1 MAIPSGRTA
10 FKKKD
15 GVLTLTPDQQSVIWT
30 PAPGNGPPTVSLV
43 IANISNLQQTPDSA
57 AKVMLK
63 IFEKPPDATEQVPY
77 LFHFTSPEARSEA
90 NAIKDLLSRLLADIR
105 SGDPSVPKPS
115 GNSTPN
121 PANGANGA
129 SGGGGGAGG
138 GSSMTFASSANAK
151 PNSARWFDDAQLKG
165 DIELQQSLMKK
176 DRTLHQTYMDARA
189 TKPESISDAAFNAQF
204 WSTRTNL
211 LRAHAIEV
219 NQQKGAYNVLPAI
232 KPRLENDVLKLD
244 ITVEMVQL
252 IMAQHPLVKR
262 LYDENVPKVPESEF
276 WSRFFLSKLFRT
288 LKGDRIT
295 DERKEGIKRDALFDA
310 HDASENTTMFQRKS
324 MAQSVPHI
332 IDVHGN
338 EENQGGFRSGNQK
351 DVEMRPRKNV
361 PIVNTL
367 NSLSERMLANVA
379 PSDRDTGGA
388 EAGEEDSTWAEI
400 ALRDLRGDAKENK
413 IILNI
418 KEQKRFF
425 AKKDEAKS
433 ANALAFAKQNP
444 SDVLFDIQTDL
455 ETIETDGAGG
465 LNLRAGIGIVDD
477 SDSDDDKGAGGA
489 GRRPPHVGSRAA
501 RKAAGDDIM
510 KGIRQRRA
518 QKYGDTTADESRP
531 MGLPVEVAE
540 RCQLTH
546 ATTVEFL
553 HQFWNAFLSG
563 DPDRANELQYL
574 VESLR
579 RSAERI
585 HAVADEAEKTRDEI
599 IRAKKKEIM
608 DHYKATGKKIRGW
621 RPEHEKGGRK
631 AVLAIMQP
639 TLEALKRAQGDYSRA
654 LAAEGVQLSTEA

>member
-1 MAIPSGRTA
+1 MALPSGRAA

-15 GVLTLTPDQQSVIWT
+15 GFLTLTPNRQSVIWT
-30 PAPGNGPPTVSLV
+30 PAPGDGPPTVSL
-43 IANISNLQQTPDSA
+43 ALSNITNLQQTPDSA

-63 IFEKPPDATEQVPY
+63 IFEKLPEATEQTPY
-77 LFHFTSPEARSEA
+77 LFHFTSPDARSEA

-105 SGDPSVPKPS
+105 SGDPGVPKPS
-115 GNSTPN
+115 GSGTPN
-121 PANGANGA
+121 PTANGSTGA
-129 SGGGGGAGG
+129 SGGGGS
-138 GSSMTFASSANAK
+138 GSGSMTFASSANSK
-151 PNSARWFDDAQLKG
+151 PSNARWFDDVQLKG

-219 NQQKGAYNVLPAI
+219 NQQKGAYNVLPSI

-262 LYDENVPKVPESEF
+262 LYDENVPKIPESEF

-310 HDASENTTMFQRKS
+310 HDASENTAMFQRKS

-332 IDVHGN
+332 IDIYAN

-351 DVEMRPRKNV
+351 DIEMRPRKNV
-361 PIVNTL
+361 PIVSTL
-367 NSLSERMLANVA
+367 NSLSERMLSNVA
-379 PSDRDTGGA
+379 PSDR
-388 EAGEEDSTWAEI
+388 EAGPNGEDSTWQEL

-418 KEQKRFF
+418 KEQNRFF

-465 LNLRAGIGIVDD
+465 LNLRAGIGIIDD
-477 SDSDDDKGAGGA
+477 SDSEEEGQ
-489 GRRPPHVGSRAA
+489 RPLHVGSRAA

-510 KGIRQRRA
+510 AGIRQRRA
-518 QKYGDTTADESRP
+518 EKYGDMATDESRP
-531 MGLPVEVAE
+531 MGLPAEIAE
-540 RCQLTH
+540 RCSLTH

-574 VESLR
+574 VESLG

-585 HAVADEAEKTRDEI
+585 NAVAEEAERARDDI

-639 TLEALKRAQGDYSRA
+639 TLEALKRAQADYKRA

>member
-1 MAIPSGRTA
+1 MAIPSGRAA

-15 GVLTLTPDQQSVIWT
+15 GVLTLTPDQLFVIWT
-30 PAPGNGPPTVSLV
+30 PAPGNGPPTVSLSL
-43 IANISNLQQTPDSA
+43 ANITNLQQTPDTA

-63 IFEKPPDATEQVPY
+63 IFEKPLEATEQVPY
-77 LFHFTSPEARSEA
+77 LFHFTSPDARSEA

-105 SGDPSVPKPS
+105 SGDPNVPKPS
-115 GNSTPN
+115 GASGTPASAHGATGAAA
-121 PANGANGA
+121 ANGTGA
-129 SGGGGGAGG
+129 S
-138 GSSMTFASSANAK
+138 SSASIAFASSANSK
-151 PNSARWFDDAQLKG
+151 PVNVRWFDDAQLKG

-176 DRTLHQTYMDARA
+176 DRNLHQTYMDARA

-219 NQQKGAYNVLPAI
+219 NQQKGAYNVLPSI

-262 LYDENVPKVPESEF
+262 LYDENVPKIPESEF

-288 LKGDRIT
+288 LKGDRIS
-295 DERKEGIKRDALFDA
+295 DEKKEGIRRDALFDS

-332 IDVHGN
+332 IDVYGN

-351 DVEMRPRKNV
+351 DIEMRPRKDV

-367 NSLSERMLANVA
+367 NSLSERMLANVV
-379 PSDRDTGGA
+379 PTDDRENGPL
-388 EAGEEDSTWAEI
+388 EESTFQEL

-418 KEQKRFF
+418 KEQNRFF
-425 AKKDEAKS
+425 AKKEEAQS
-433 ANALAFAKQNP
+433 DNAKTFAKQVP
-444 SDVLFDIQTDL
+444 ADVLFEVQSDL
-455 ETIETDGAGG
+455 EMMDVDGSNG

-477 SDSDDDKGAGGA
+477 SDSEDEGGA
-489 GRRPPHVGSRAA
+489 PKPPHVGSRAA
-501 RKAAGDDIM
+501 RKAAGEDIM
-510 KGIRQRRA
+510 AGIRQRRT
-518 QKYGDTTADESRP
+518 QKYGDVVADPARP

-540 RCQLTH
+540 RCELTH
-546 ATTVEFL
+546 ATTIEFL

-574 VESLR
+574 VDSLK

-585 HAVADEAEKTRDEI
+585 NAVAEEAEKAREEL
-599 IRAKKKEIM
+599 IRMKKKEIM

-631 AVLAIMQP
+631 AVLQVMEP
-639 TLEALKRAQGDYSRA
+639 TLDSLKKAQADYQRA
-654 LAAEGVQLSTEA
+654 LEAEGVQLTTEA

>member
-1 MAIPSGRTA
+1 MALPSGRAA

-15 GVLTLTPDQQSVIWT
+15 GFLTLTPNRQFVTWT
-30 PAPGNGPPTVSLV
+30 PAPGDGPPTVSL
-43 IANISNLQQTPDSA
+43 ALSNITNLQQTPDSA

-63 IFEKPPDATEQVPY
+63 IFEKPPEATEQMPY
-77 LFHFTSPEARSEA
+77 LFHFTSPDARSEA

-115 GNSTPN
+115 GSGTLN
-121 PANGANGA
+121 PTANGSNGA
-129 SGGGGGAGG
+129 SGGGGS
-138 GSSMTFASSANAK
+138 GSGSMTFASSVNSK
-151 PNSARWFDDAQLKG
+151 PSNARWFDDAQLKG

-219 NQQKGAYNVLPAI
+219 NQQKGAYNVLPSI

-262 LYDENVPKVPESEF
+262 LYDENVPKIPESEF

-310 HDASENTTMFQRKS
+310 YDASEDTTMFQRKS

-332 IDVHGN
+332 IDVHAN
-338 EENQGGFRSGNQK
+338 EENQGGFKSGNQK
-351 DVEMRPRKNV
+351 DIEMRPRKNV

-367 NSLSERMLANVA
+367 NSLSERMLSNVA
-379 PSDRDTGGA
+379 PSDR
-388 EAGEEDSTWAEI
+388 EAGPDVEDLTWQEL

-418 KEQKRFF
+418 KEQNRFF

-444 SDVLFDIQTDL
+444 SDVLFDVQTDL

-477 SDSDDDKGAGGA
+477 SDSEEEGQ
-489 GRRPPHVGSRAA
+489 RPLHVGSRIA

-510 KGIRQRRA
+510 AGIRQRRA
-518 QKYGDTTADESRP
+518 EKYGDATTDESRP
-531 MGLPVEVAE
+531 MGLPTEIAE
-540 RCQLTH
+540 RCSLTH

-574 VESLR
+574 VESLG

-585 HAVADEAEKTRDEI
+585 NAVAEEAERARDDI

-621 RPEHEKGGRK
+621 RPEHEKGGHK
-631 AVLAIMQP
+631 AVLTIMQP
-639 TLEALKRAQGDYSRA
+639 TLEALKRAQADYKRA

>member
-1 MAIPSGRTA
+1 MAIPSGRAA

-15 GVLTLTPDQQSVIWT
+15 GVLTLTPDQQFVIWT
-30 PAPGNGPPTVSLV
+30 PAPGNGPPTVSLS
-43 IANISNLQQTPDSA
+43 ISNITNLQQTPDTA

-63 IFEKPPDATEQVPY
+63 IFEKPPEATEQVPY
-77 LFHFTSPEARSEA
+77 LFHFTSPDARSEA

-105 SGDPSVPKPS
+105 SGDPNVPKPA
-115 GNSTPN
+115 GTPN
-121 PANGANGA
+121 PHANGGNATP
-129 SGGGGGAGG
+129 SGGSGAA
-138 GSSMTFASSANAK
+138 GSGSGSMTFASSVNTK
-151 PNSARWFDDAQLKG
+151 TSNARWFDDAQLKG

-219 NQQKGAYNVLPAI
+219 NQQKGAYNILPSI

-288 LKGDRIT
+288 LKGDRIS
-295 DERKEGIKRDALFDA
+295 DEKKEGIRRDPLFDA
-310 HDASENTTMFQRKS
+310 HDASENTATFQRKS

-332 IDVHGN
+332 IDVYGN

-351 DVEMRPRKNV
+351 DIEMRPRKNV

-379 PSDRDTGGA
+379 PADDRENASGP
-388 EAGEEDSTWAEI
+388 EDSTFQEI

-418 KEQKRFF
+418 KEQNRFF
-425 AKKDEAKS
+425 SKKEDAQS
-433 ANALAFAKQNP
+433 ANTIAFAKQNP
-444 SDVLFDIQTDL
+444 SDVLFEIQSDL
-455 ETIETDGAGG
+455 EMIDGDEATG
-465 LNLRAGIGIVDD
+465 LDLRAGIGIVDD
-477 SDSDDDKGAGGA
+477 SDSDEDTQ
-489 GRRPPHVGSRAA
+489 RRPHVGSRAA

-510 KGIRQRRA
+510 AGIRQRRA
-518 QKYGDTTADESRP
+518 EKYGDVAADASRP
-531 MGLPVEVAE
+531 MGLPADVAD

-574 VESLR
+574 VESLK

-585 HAVADEAEKTRDEI
+585 HAVADEAEKARDDI

-631 AVLAIMQP
+631 AVLAVMQP
-639 TLEALKRAQGDYSRA
+639 TLEALKRAQADYQRA

>member
-1 MAIPSGRTA
+1 MALPSGRAA

-15 GVLTLTPDQQSVIWT
+15 GFLTLTQDRQFVIWT
-30 PAPGNGPPTVSLV
+30 PAPGDGPPTVSL
-43 IANISNLQQTPDSA
+43 ALSNITNSA

-63 IFEKPPDATEQVPY
+63 IFEKPPEAAEQIPY

-115 GNSTPN
+115 GSGTPN
-121 PANGANGA
+121 PTANGANGA
-129 SGGGGGAGG
+129 GGGD
-138 GSSMTFASSANAK
+138 GSGSGSMTFASSVNSK
-151 PNSARWFDDAQLKG
+151 PSNARWFDDAQLKG

-219 NQQKGAYNVLPAI
+219 NQQKGAYNILPAI

-262 LYDENVPKVPESEF
+262 LYDENVPKIPESEF

-288 LKGDRIT
+288 LKGDRIS

-324 MAQSVPHI
+324 MAQGVPHI
-332 IDVHGN
+332 IDVYGN
-338 EENQGGFRSGNQK
+338 EENQGGFKSGNQK
-351 DVEMRPRKNV
+351 DIEMRPRKNV

-379 PSDRDTGGA
+379 PSDR
-388 EAGEEDSTWAEI
+388 EAGPETEDSTWQEL

-418 KEQKRFF
+418 KEQNRFF

-465 LNLRAGIGIVDD
+465 LNLRAGIGIIDD
-477 SDSDDDKGAGGA
+477 SDSDEEGQQ
-489 GRRPPHVGSRAA
+489 RPLHVGSRAA

-510 KGIRQRRA
+510 TGIRQRRA
-518 QKYGDTTADESRP
+518 EKYGDTTTDEARP
-531 MGLPVEVAE
+531 MGLPAEIAE
-540 RCQLTH
+540 RCSLTH

-563 DPDRANELQYL
+563 DPDRANELQHL
-574 VESLR
+574 VESLG

-585 HAVADEAEKTRDEI
+585 HAVAEEAEKARDDI

-639 TLEALKRAQGDYSRA
+639 TLEALKRAQADYKRA

>member
-1 MAIPSGRTA
+1 MAIPSGRAA

-15 GVLTLTPDQQSVIWT
+15 GVLTMTPDQQSVIWT
-30 PAPGNGPPTVSLV
+30 PAPGNGPPTVSLSL
-43 IANISNLQQTPDSA
+43 ANITNLQQTPDTA

-77 LFHFTSPEARSEA
+77 LFHFTSPDARSEA
-90 NAIKDLLSRLLADIR
+90 NAIKDLLSRLLADVR
-105 SGDPSVPKPS
+105 SNDPNVPKPA
-115 GNSTPN
+115 GTPN
-121 PANGANGA
+121 PHANGSNGA
-129 SGGGGGAGG
+129 TPSGSGGS
-138 GSSMTFASSANAK
+138 GSGSMAFASSVNSK
-151 PNSARWFDDAQLKG
+151 PSNARWFDDAQLKG

-219 NQQKGAYNVLPAI
+219 NQQKGAYNILPAI

-288 LKGDRIT
+288 LKGDRIS
-295 DERKEGIKRDALFDA
+295 DEKKEGIRRDPLFDA
-310 HDASENTTMFQRKS
+310 HDASENTVTFQRKS

-332 IDVHGN
+332 IDVYGN

-351 DVEMRPRKNV
+351 DIEMRPRKNV

-379 PSDRDTGGA
+379 PADDRENAPGP
-388 EAGEEDSTWAEI
+388 EDSTFQEL
-400 ALRDLRGDAKENK
+400 ALRDLQGDAMENK
-413 IILNI
+413 IILNV
-418 KEQKRFF
+418 KEQNRFF
-425 AKKDEAKS
+425 SKKEEAQSENTK
-433 ANALAFAKQNP
+433 AFAKQVP
-444 SDVLFDIQTDL
+444 SDVLFEVQSDL
-455 ETIETDGAGG
+455 EMIETDEANGM
-465 LNLRAGIGIVDD
+465 NLRAGIGIDD
-477 SDSDDDKGAGGA
+477 NSDSDEETQK
-489 GRRPPHVGSRAA
+489 RPHVGSRAA
-501 RKAAGDDIM
+501 RKAAGDEIM
-510 KGIRQRRA
+510 AGIRQRRA
-518 QKYGDTTADESRP
+518 EKYGDVAADASKP
-531 MGLPVEVAE
+531 MGLPAEVAE

-574 VESLR
+574 VESLK

-585 HAVADEAEKTRDEI
+585 HAVADEAEKARDEI
-599 IRAKKKEIM
+599 IRLKKKEIM
-608 DHYKATGKKIRGW
+608 DHYRATGKKIRGW

-631 AVLAIMQP
+631 AVLAVMQP
-639 TLEALKRAQGDYSRA
+639 TLESLNKAQADYQKA

>member
-1 MAIPSGRTA
+1 MALPSGRAA

-15 GVLTLTPDQQSVIWT
+15 GFLTLTPNRQFVTWT
-30 PAPGNGPPTVSLV
+30 PAPGDGPPTVSL
-43 IANISNLQQTPDSA
+43 ALSNITNLQQTPDSA

-63 IFEKPPDATEQVPY
+63 IFEKPPEATEQMPY
-77 LFHFTSPEARSEA
+77 LFHFTSPDARSEA

-115 GNSTPN
+115 GSGTPN
-121 PANGANGA
+121 PTANGSNGA
-129 SGGGGGAGG
+129 SGGGGS
-138 GSSMTFASSANAK
+138 GSASMTFASSVNSK
-151 PNSARWFDDAQLKG
+151 PSNARWFDDAQLKG

-219 NQQKGAYNVLPAI
+219 NQQKGAYNVLPSI

-262 LYDENVPKVPESEF
+262 LYDENVPKIPESEF

-310 HDASENTTMFQRKS
+310 YDASEDTTMFQRKS

-332 IDVHGN
+332 IDVHAN
-338 EENQGGFRSGNQK
+338 EENQGGFKSGNQK
-351 DVEMRPRKNV
+351 DIEMRPRKNV

-367 NSLSERMLANVA
+367 NSLSERMLSNVA
-379 PSDRDTGGA
+379 PSDR
-388 EAGEEDSTWAEI
+388 EAGPDVEDLTWQEL

-418 KEQKRFF
+418 KEQNRFF

-444 SDVLFDIQTDL
+444 SDVLFDVQTDL

-477 SDSDDDKGAGGA
+477 SDSEEEGQ
-489 GRRPPHVGSRAA
+489 RPLHVGSRIA

-510 KGIRQRRA
+510 AGIRQRRA
-518 QKYGDTTADESRP
+518 EKYGDATTDESRP
-531 MGLPVEVAE
+531 MGLPTEIAE
-540 RCQLTH
+540 RCSLTH

-574 VESLR
+574 VESLG

-585 HAVADEAEKTRDEI
+585 NAVAEEAERARDDI

-621 RPEHEKGGRK
+621 RPEHEKGGHK
-631 AVLAIMQP
+631 AVLTIMQP
-639 TLEALKRAQGDYSRA
+639 TLEALKRAQADYKRA

>member
-1 MAIPSGRTA
+1 MAIPSGRAA

-15 GVLTLTPDQQSVIWT
+15 GVLTMTPDQQFVTWT
-30 PAPGNGPPTVSLV
+30 PAPGNGPPTVSLSL
-43 IANISNLQQTPDSA
+43 ANITNLQQTPDTA

-105 SGDPSVPKPS
+105 SGDPNVPKPA
-115 GNSTPN
+115 GTPN
-121 PANGANGA
+121 SGANGANGA
-129 SGGGGGAGG
+129 TPSGGS
-138 GSSMTFASSANAK
+138 GSGSMAFASSVNSK

-219 NQQKGAYNVLPAI
+219 NQQKGAYNILPAI

-295 DERKEGIKRDALFDA
+295 DEKKEGIRRDALFDS
-310 HDASENTTMFQRKS
+310 HDASENTTVFQRKS

-379 PSDRDTGGA
+379 PADDRGDATGP
-388 EAGEEDSTWAEI
+388 EDLTFQEL
-400 ALRDLRGDAKENK
+400 ALRDLQGDAKENK
-413 IILNI
+413 IVLNV
-418 KEQKRFF
+418 KEQNRFF
-425 AKKDEAKS
+425 SKKEEAQS
-433 ANALAFAKQNP
+433 QNALAFAKQTP
-444 SDVLFDIQTDL
+444 SDVLFTVQSDF
-455 ETIETDGAGG
+455 ETIEMDEA
-465 LNLRAGIGIVDD
+465 NDMDLRAGIGIDDD
-477 SDSDDDKGAGGA
+477 SDSDEEAA
-489 GRRPPHVGSRAA
+489 AQRRPHVGSRAA
-501 RKAAGDDIM
+501 RKAANEDIM
-510 KGIRQRRA
+510 AGIRQRRA
-518 QKYGDTTADESRP
+518 EKYGITAADPTRP
-531 MGLPVEVAE
+531 MGLPAEVAD
-540 RCQLTH
+540 RCELTH

-585 HAVADEAEKTRDEI
+585 HAVADEAEKARDDI

-631 AVLAIMQP
+631 AVLQVMEP
-639 TLEALKRAQGDYSRA
+639 TLEALKKAQADYQRA
-654 LAAEGVQLSTEA
+654 LAAEGVQLTTEA

>member
-1 MAIPSGRTA
+1 MAIPSGRAA

-15 GVLTLTPDQQSVIWT
+15 GVLTLTPDQISVIWT
-30 PAPGNGPPTVSLV
+30 PAPGNGPPTVSLAL
-43 IANISNLQQTPDSA
+43 ANITNLQQTPDSA

-63 IFEKPPDATEQVPY
+63 IFEKPPDAAEQVPY

-105 SGDPSVPKPS
+105 SGDPNVPRPS
-115 GNSTPN
+115 SGTPAP
-121 PANGANGA
+121 PANGANGTSTA
-129 SGGGGGAGG
+129 SVGG
-138 GSSMTFASSANAK
+138 GSGSGSMTFASSVNSK
-151 PNSARWFDDAQLKG
+151 PSNARWFDDTQLKN

-288 LKGDRIT
+288 LKGDRIS
-295 DERKEGIKRDALFDA
+295 DEKKEGIRRDPLFDN
-310 HDASENTTMFQRKS
+310 HDASENTVVFQRKS
-324 MAQSVPHI
+324 MANSVPHI
-332 IDVHGN
+332 IDVYGN

-351 DVEMRPRKNV
+351 DIEMRPRKNV
-361 PIVNTL
+361 PIVSTL

-379 PSDRDTGGA
+379 PSDGR
-388 EAGEEDSTWAEI
+388 ENGEGLEDSAFQEL
-400 ALRDLRGDAKENK
+400 ALRDLQGDAKENK
-413 IILNI
+413 IILNV
-418 KEQKRFF
+418 KEQNRFF
-425 AKKDEAKS
+425 SKKEDAKS

-444 SDVLFDIQTDL
+444 ADVLFEIQSDL

-465 LNLRAGIGIVDD
+465 LNLRAGIGIIDD
-477 SDSDDDKGAGGA
+477 SDSDEEISRA
-489 GRRPPHVGSRAA
+489 PHVGSRAA
-501 RKAAGDDIM
+501 RKAAGEDIM
-510 KGIRQRRA
+510 TGIRQRRA
-518 QKYGDTTADESRP
+518 EKYGESAVDESKP
-531 MGLPVEVAE
+531 MGLPADVAE

-585 HAVADEAEKTRDEI
+585 AAVAEEAEKAREDI

-631 AVLAIMQP
+631 AVLQMMEP
-639 TLEALKRAQGDYSRA
+639 TLEALKRAQADYQRA
-654 LAAEGVQLSTEA
+654 LAAEGVQLTTEA

>member
-1 MAIPSGRTA
+1 MALPSGRAA

-15 GVLTLTPDQQSVIWT
+15 GFLTLTPNRQFVIWT
-30 PAPGNGPPTVSLV
+30 PAPGDGPPTVSL
-43 IANISNLQQTPDSA
+43 ALSNITNLQQTPDSA

-63 IFEKPPDATEQVPY
+63 IFEKPPEATEQIPY
-77 LFHFTSPEARSEA
+77 LFHFTSSDARSEA
-90 NAIKDLLSRLLADIR
+90 NAIKDLLSRLLADVR
-105 SGDPSVPKPS
+105 SADPSVPRPS
-115 GNSTPN
+115 GSGTPN
-121 PANGANGA
+121 PTANGANGA
-129 SGGGGGAGG
+129 SGAGG
-138 GSSMTFASSANAK
+138 SGSGSMTFASSVNSK
-151 PNSARWFDDAQLKG
+151 PSNARWFDDAQLKG

-219 NQQKGAYNVLPAI
+219 NQQKGAYNVLPSI

-262 LYDENVPKVPESEF
+262 LYDENVPKIPESEF

-310 HDASENTTMFQRKS
+310 HDASENTAMFQRKS

-332 IDVHGN
+332 IDVYAN

-351 DVEMRPRKNV
+351 DIEMRPRKNV
-361 PIVNTL
+361 PIVSTL
-367 NSLSERMLANVA
+367 NSLSERMLSNVA
-379 PSDRDTGGA
+379 PSDR
-388 EAGEEDSTWAEI
+388 EAGPDGEDLTWQEL

-418 KEQKRFF
+418 KEQNRFF
-425 AKKDEAKS
+425 AKKDQAKS
-433 ANALAFAKQNP
+433 ANSLAFAKQNP

-465 LNLRAGIGIVDD
+465 LNLRAGIGIIDD
-477 SDSDDDKGAGGA
+477 SDSEEEGQ
-489 GRRPPHVGSRAA
+489 RPLHVGSRAA

-510 KGIRQRRA
+510 TGIRQRRA
-518 QKYGDTTADESRP
+518 EKYGDMTTDESRP
-531 MGLPVEVAE
+531 MGLPAEIAE
-540 RCQLTH
+540 RCSLTH

-574 VESLR
+574 VESLG

-585 HAVADEAEKTRDEI
+585 NAVAEEAERARDDI

-639 TLEALKRAQGDYSRA
+639 TLEALKRAQADYKRA

>member
-1 MAIPSGRTA
+1 MAIPSGRA
-10 FKKKD
+10 SFKKKD

-30 PAPGNGPPTVSLV
+30 PAPGNGPPTVSLSL
-43 IANISNLQQTPDSA
+43 ANITNLQQTPDTA

-63 IFEKPPDATEQVPY
+63 IFEKPPDATDQVPY
-77 LFHFTSPEARSEA
+77 LFHFTSEEARSEA

-105 SGDPSVPKPS
+105 SGDHNLPKPAGTPNPHANG

-121 PANGANGA
+121 P
-129 SGGGGGAGG
+129 GAGG
-138 GSSMTFASSANAK
+138 SGSGSMAFASSVNSK
-151 PNSARWFDDAQLKG
+151 PSTARWFDDAHLKG

-219 NQQKGAYNVLPAI
+219 NQQKGAYNILPAI

-262 LYDENVPKVPESEF
+262 LYDENVPKVPENEF

-288 LKGDRIT
+288 LKGDRIS
-295 DERKEGIKRDALFDA
+295 DEKKEGIRRDALFDA
-310 HDASENTTMFQRKS
+310 HDASENTATFQRKS

-332 IDVHGN
+332 INVYGN

-379 PSDRDTGGA
+379 PTIDRENGDDP
-388 EAGEEDSTWAEI
+388 EDSTFQKL
-400 ALRDLRGDAKENK
+400 ALRDLQGDAKENK
-413 IILNI
+413 IILNV
-418 KEQKRFF
+418 KEQNRFF
-425 AKKDEAKS
+425 SKKQETQS
-433 ANALAFAKQNP
+433 ANNLAFAKQNP
-444 SDVLFDIQTDL
+444 ADVIFEIQSDL
-455 ETIETDGAGG
+455 EMIETDDADG
-465 LNLRAGIGIVDD
+465 LNLRAGIGIIDD
-477 SDSDDDKGAGGA
+477 SDSDEETQ
-489 GRRPPHVGSRAA
+489 RRPHVGSRAA
-501 RKAAGDDIM
+501 RKAAGEDIM
-510 KGIRQRRA
+510 AGIRQRRSE
-518 QKYGDTTADESRP
+518 KYGDASADATRP
-531 MGLPVEVAE
+531 MGLPAEIAE

-574 VESLR
+574 VESLK

-585 HAVADEAEKTRDEI
+585 HAVADEAEKARDDI
-599 IRAKKKEIM
+599 IAAKKKEII

-631 AVLAIMQP
+631 AVLAVMQP
-639 TLEALKRAQGDYSRA
+639 TLEALKKAQADYQRA

>member
-1 MAIPSGRTA
+1 MAIPSGRA
-10 FKKKD
+10 SFKKKD

-30 PAPGNGPPTVSLV
+30 PAPGNGPPTVSLSL
-43 IANISNLQQTPDSA
+43 ANITNLQQTPDTA

-63 IFEKPPDATEQVPY
+63 IFEMPPDATDQVPY
-77 LFHFTSPEARSEA
+77 LFHFTSEEARSEA
-90 NAIKDLLSRLLADIR
+90 NSIKDLLSRLLADIR
-105 SGDPSVPKPS
+105 SGDPNLPKPAGTPNPHS
-115 GNSTPN
+115 NGGNSTPN
-121 PANGANGA
+121 P
-129 SGGGGGAGG
+129 GAGG
-138 GSSMTFASSANAK
+138 SGSGSMAFASSVNSK
-151 PNSARWFDDAQLKG
+151 PSTTRWFDDAHLKG

-219 NQQKGAYNVLPAI
+219 NQQKGAYNILPAI

-262 LYDENVPKVPESEF
+262 LYDENVPKVPENEF

-288 LKGDRIT
+288 LKGDRIS
-295 DERKEGIKRDALFDA
+295 DEKKEGIRRDALFDA
-310 HDASENTTMFQRKS
+310 HDASENTATFQRKS

-332 IDVHGN
+332 INVYGN

-379 PSDRDTGGA
+379 PTIDRENGDDP
-388 EAGEEDSTWAEI
+388 EDSTFQEL
-400 ALRDLRGDAKENK
+400 ALRDLQGDAKENK
-413 IILNI
+413 IILNV
-418 KEQKRFF
+418 KEQNRFF
-425 AKKDEAKS
+425 SKKQETQS
-433 ANALAFAKQNP
+433 ANNLAFAKQNP
-444 SDVLFDIQTDL
+444 ADVIFEIQSDL
-455 ETIETDGAGG
+455 EMIETDDADG
-465 LNLRAGIGIVDD
+465 LNLRAGIGIIDD
-477 SDSDDDKGAGGA
+477 SDSDEETQ
-489 GRRPPHVGSRAA
+489 RRPHVGSRAA
-501 RKAAGDDIM
+501 RKAAGEDIM
-510 KGIRQRRA
+510 AGIRQRRA
-518 QKYGDTTADESRP
+518 EKYGDASADATRP
-531 MGLPVEVAE
+531 MGLPAEIAE

-563 DPDRANELQYL
+563 DPDRTNELQYL
-574 VESLR
+574 VESLK

-585 HAVADEAEKTRDEI
+585 HAVADEAEKARDDI
-599 IRAKKKEIM
+599 IAAKKKEII

-631 AVLAIMQP
+631 AVLAVMQP
-639 TLEALKRAQGDYSRA
+639 TLEALKKAQADYQRA